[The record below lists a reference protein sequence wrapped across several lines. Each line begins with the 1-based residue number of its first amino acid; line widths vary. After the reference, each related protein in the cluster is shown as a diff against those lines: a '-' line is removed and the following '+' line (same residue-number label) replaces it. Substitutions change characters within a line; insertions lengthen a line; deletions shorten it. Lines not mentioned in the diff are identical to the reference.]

1 MPVNKDALKR
11 YRIIDK
17 LLSDP
22 NNDFRTEDIMRH
34 VNRECSDKVTLRMIQ
49 KDIKSIEEDFGKKM
63 IRNAGGRG
71 TVRYEDQSDPLFFQE
86 LTSDEEEVLREVLN
100 TLGQFEGL
108 DNFTWLDLLRKKLSM
123 KNDLNEFPLISF
135 GINNILQIHH
145 TLLGRLFT
153 AISRKKVIR
162 ITYTPF
168 GRKTK
173 KYDVYPYQLRQ
184 YNNRWFLLLN
194 TVGNEEFPFNPDFI
208 TNFALDRM
216 DAEFEY
222 LDDVPYVETSVDLKG
237 RFDEIVGVTLLSE
250 EDVEYIYYAVSP
262 RVHDYVKTK
271 WLHQTQME
279 LEGDELEEYMK
290 KYPLLKDWS
299 YFSIECRPNP
309 ELYSLFSSYGE
320 NLIVL
325 EPKNVRDIMVKK
337 MEEAADNYQKL
348 IEK

>member
-49 KDIKSIEEDFGKKM
+49 KDIKSLEEDFGKKM

-123 KNDLNEFPLISF
+123 KNDLNEFPFISF
-135 GINNILQIHH
+135 GISNILQIHH

>member
-49 KDIKSIEEDFGKKM
+49 KDIKSLEEDFGKKM

-348 IEK
+348 IEE

>member
-49 KDIKSIEEDFGKKM
+49 KDIKSLEEDFGKKM

>member
-325 EPKNVRDIMVKK
+325 EQEI
-337 MEEAADNYQKL
+337 L
-348 IEK
+348 W

>member
-49 KDIKSIEEDFGKKM
+49 KDIKSLEEDFGKKM

-123 KNDLNEFPLISF
+123 KNDLHEFPLISL

-348 IEK
+348 IEE